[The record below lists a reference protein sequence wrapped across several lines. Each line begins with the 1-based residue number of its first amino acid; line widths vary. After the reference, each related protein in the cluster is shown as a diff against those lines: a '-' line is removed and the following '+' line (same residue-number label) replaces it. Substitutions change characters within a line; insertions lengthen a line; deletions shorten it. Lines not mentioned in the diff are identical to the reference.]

1 MRNCAWTNQTGSK
14 GGRAVWARRDVVASQ
29 CPKSVISAK
38 SKSFLEH
45 FRLWKQ
51 FGGGFPLWA
60 DAKTADAL
68 LVLEEA
74 WRVEEQDE
82 KIKNTNSQ

>member
-1 MRNCAWTNQTGSK
+1 VRNCAWTNQFGSK
-14 GGRAVWARRDVVASQ
+14 SGRAVWARRDIVSLQ
-29 CPKSVISAK
+29 CPKSVISAQ
-38 SKSFLEH
+38 SKNFLEQ

-51 FGGGFPLWA
+51 FGGGFPLWT

-74 WRVEEQDE
+74 WRVEEQSE
-82 KIKNTNSQ
+82 ET